1 MLAAAGVSRA
11 VRVQPSVYGS
21 DNRLL
26 LGTLAAADPAHWRG
40 VAVLAGD
47 ESDSELAGLLQ
58 AGRAWVKLTGPHRL
72 TREALA
78 YPAVDE
84 FAAALRETAPQRL
97 VWGSDW
103 PHVMLKGNMPND
115 AELVD
120 LIERWLPAAAEQQQV
135 LVDNPQALYGFAL

>member
-1 MLAAAGVSRA
+1 M
-11 VRVQPSVYGS
+11 
-21 DNRLL
+21 
-26 LGTLAAADPAHWRG
+26 
-40 VAVLAGD
+40 AVLAGD

-72 TREALA
+72 TREALP